1 MAFIFCFNK
10 NSLIISIL
18 CIILILNNMAS
29 ILSAIILFLCFFNNN
44 GQAMENIKLNEPL
57 EDKAIYFKD
66 LINKRYTVREY
77 KDTDISIDDLS
88 YILWAAYGFKKDG
101 GRTVPSAGALYPLN
115 LYVACGNL
123 EIKKGEKAP
132 KGLYAY
138 EPYKHELVL
147 IKNQDLR
154 TNIARAALSQL
165 WMATAPC
172 IIIITCEY
180 SRITFKYRER
190 GIRYAHMEVG
200 NVSQNICLSAFNKGL
215 ACGIV
220 GAFNDSEIKTELGI
234 KETHEPL
241 LLMPI
246 GYKK

>member
-1 MAFIFCFNK
+1 
-10 NSLIISIL
+10 
-18 CIILILNNMAS
+18 MAS
-29 ILSAIILFLCFFNNN
+29 LLCAIILFFYFFNN
-44 GQAMENIKLNEPL
+44 GQAMEIIKLNEPVD
-57 EDKAIYFKD
+57 DKTIYFKD
-66 LINKRYTVREY
+66 LINKRYTVRDY
-77 KDTDISIDDLS
+77 RDTPLNIEDLS

-123 EIKKGEKAP
+123 EIKKGEKAQ

-138 EPYKHELVL
+138 EPHKHELVL
-147 IKNQDLR
+147 IKNQDIR
-154 TNIARAALSQL
+154 THIARASLSQM
-165 WMATAPC
+165 WMAHAPC
-172 IIIITCEY
+172 MIIITCEY

-200 NVSQNICLSAFNKGL
+200 NVSQNISLAAFNRGL

-220 GAFNDSEIKTELGI
+220 GAFYDDDVKAVLGI